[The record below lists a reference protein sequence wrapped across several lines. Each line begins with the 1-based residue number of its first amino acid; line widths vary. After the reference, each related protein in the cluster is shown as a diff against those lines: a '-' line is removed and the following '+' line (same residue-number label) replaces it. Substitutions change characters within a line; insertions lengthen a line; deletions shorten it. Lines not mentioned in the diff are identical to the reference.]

1 MRLSDCRVEVA
12 MAVSDLDRAR
22 RFHEHQLGLAGEEE
36 EAVRYPCA
44 DGTAIF
50 NLSLAG
56 QRRQVAGDAR
66 RLVRR

>member
-36 EAVRYPCA
+36 EEAVRYP
-44 DGTAIF
+44 
-50 NLSLAG
+50 
-56 QRRQVAGDAR
+56 GDAR